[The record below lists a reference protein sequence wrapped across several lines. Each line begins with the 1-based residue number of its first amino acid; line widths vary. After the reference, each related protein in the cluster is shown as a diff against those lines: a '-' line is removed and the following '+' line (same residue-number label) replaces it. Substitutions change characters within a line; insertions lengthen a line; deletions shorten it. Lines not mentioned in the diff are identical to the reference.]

1 VYDHFDQST
10 IPAAQRNTNVNEVI
24 ACLAA
29 DKAGRCGL
37 VMTRK
42 NPELTEDE
50 GVIPLD
56 ATRLAKVTDRI
67 RLYEGKF
74 LRFMTFHATNRIDDG
89 NN

>member
-1 VYDHFDQST
+1 
-10 IPAAQRNTNVNEVI
+10 
-24 ACLAA
+24 
-29 DKAGRCGL
+29 